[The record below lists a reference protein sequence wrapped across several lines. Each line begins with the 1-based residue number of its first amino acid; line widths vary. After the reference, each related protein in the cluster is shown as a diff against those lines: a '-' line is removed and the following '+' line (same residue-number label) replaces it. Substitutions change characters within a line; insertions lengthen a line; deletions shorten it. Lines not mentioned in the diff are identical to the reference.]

1 MLTSV
6 ARFGAFIVL
15 TFGVALAPGA
25 ASAQT
30 LSVSPGSVSAQ
41 SPEGQDAPSQTVT
54 IRNSGGKALK
64 WAVGATPSWLSV
76 SPTRGTQAGN
86 LVLTFRSSSMS
97 QGSYR
102 TSFDINSNGGSTTVN
117 VQLDVT
123 APVAP
128 VAPTVPTLT
137 VSCPA
142 NQSVASLDGNSVVV
156 NYSATTAGGVAP
168 VTVTGNPASGS
179 AFPVGATSVAVTA
192 RSSDGQ
198 TASCSFAVTVT
209 YTPTSVSPDGAMV
222 PTTTSQIVDNSG
234 AVWTIASNGAILR
247 NGTSAAGGYGSKIYW
262 KNNTIYVYGTDS
274 NWYQWTGSGWTN
286 IGPTQPGSSTSSGSG
301 SVSASGVGPQSTIT
315 CPAGA
320 VAVFPGASIQN
331 AVNSYGGS
339 TTFCLRAGVHYLYSS
354 ITPKTGDVF
363 VGEYGA
369 ILDGYGWSTS
379 DSTQAAFRAHNQDI
393 DYVTIRNLV
402 IRNMP
407 QRGIHA
413 FYYMADHWTIEYNEI
428 AASGNSGI
436 VLPPSSLIRNNY
448 IHHNNFGGYGGQL
461 AHNATIE
468 SNEIAYNAG
477 DQKLGQSANVTVR
490 NNFIHHN
497 TGGAGIWFDSNN
509 TGTLIEG
516 NRVEDNGW
524 IGIFYEISS
533 DAIIRNNTI
542 RRSGEAGIMLSVSKN
557 VQIYNNTLDSNFR
570 GITYFL
576 NCGSLAQSADF
587 DLTNDTAHD
596 NVITVGTQSGAFA
609 NSFGYISS
617 CTSTQVAPY
626 LNGSKNLTFS
636 HNTYRVP
643 SNAAYWGWGPAA
655 KYWTEWQ
662 ALGQDV
668 TGTMSQ

>member
-1 MLTSV
+1 
-6 ARFGAFIVL
+6 
-15 TFGVALAPGA
+15 
-25 ASAQT
+25 
-30 LSVSPGSVSAQ
+30 
-41 SPEGQDAPSQTVT
+41 
-54 IRNSGGKALK
+54 
-64 WAVGATPSWLSV
+64 
-76 SPTRGTQAGN
+76 
-86 LVLTFRSSSMS
+86 
-97 QGSYR
+97 
-102 TSFDINSNGGSTTVN
+102 
-117 VQLDVT
+117 
-123 APVAP
+123 
-128 VAPTVPTLT
+128 
-137 VSCPA
+137 
-142 NQSVASLDGNSVVV
+142 
-156 NYSATTAGGVAP
+156 
-168 VTVTGNPASGS
+168 
-179 AFPVGATSVAVTA
+179 
-192 RSSDGQ
+192 
-198 TASCSFAVTVT
+198 
-209 YTPTSVSPDGAMV
+209 MV

-274 NWYQWTGSGWTN
+274 NWYQWSGSGWSN
-286 IGPTQPGSSTSSGSG
+286 VGPTQPGTTPSSPPPPSTST
-301 SVSASGVGPQSTIT
+301 SAVGPQSTIT
-315 CPAGA
+315 CTAGS
-320 VAVFPGASIQN
+320 VTLSPGDPIPQIVGSFPN
-331 AVNSYGGS
+331 N
-339 TTFCLRAGVHYLYSS
+339 TTFCLRAGVHYLTGS

-369 ILDGYGWSTS
+369 ILDGSSWSTS

-461 AHNATIE
+461 AHNTTIE

-477 DQKLGQSANVTVR
+477 DQKVGQSANVTLR

-587 DLTNDTAHD
+587 DLTNNTAHD

-655 KYWTEWQ
+655 KYWIEWQ

-668 TGTMSQ
+668 TGTMGQ